1 MNPNLDLTLERIIH
15 APRSVVWAARTD
27 RDRLAQWWL
36 PAPTRCRVERFD
48 VAPGGAFVMSI
59 SDDGVE
65 FRPHLDACFLA
76 VIDGEQLAFTN
87 AVNSSWR
94 PTTPDPIA
102 ITAVI
107 TMLDHPD
114 GTDYRVVVKHSD
126 PTSRARHEELGFA
139 EGWGAVTAQLAA
151 LSENEGGAR

>member
-1 MNPNLDLTLERIIH
+1 
-15 APRSVVWAARTD
+15 
-27 RDRLAQWWL
+27 
-36 PAPTRCRVERFD
+36 
-48 VAPGGAFVMSI
+48 MSI

-126 PTSRARHEELGFA
+126 PTSRAPRRAPLSQRDGRRHRTTGGPLGKRRRRPMK
-139 EGWGAVTAQLAA
+139 LAA
-151 LSENEGGAR
+151 ESRDKKPRPGGTSRAATR